1 VDSATPAGAESRFVL
16 AAQRMPAT
24 LLDLAGRER
33 EGAFFL
39 RSGGVPQHVESLTGL
54 LNDEEKRFLP
64 FETGD
69 GIEFVPFDAIVAVGF
84 QLPAEEALLL
94 DEVGALGSALEIE
107 VVTGRTLTGVLAHE
121 APPTARR
128 PSDVLNFVRTR
139 FVTLLAADRAY
150 AVRLGAILRVRPVE

>member
-1 VDSATPAGAESRFVL
+1 VDPTTPAGAESRFVL

-24 LLDLAGRER
+24 VLDLAGREH
-33 EGAFFL
+33 EGVFFL
-39 RSGGVPQHVESLTGL
+39 RSGGMPSRVESLFDL

-69 GIEFVPFDAIVAVGF
+69 GIEFVPVDAIVAVGF

-94 DEVGALGSALEIE
+94 DEVGALRGELEIE

-121 APPTARR
+121 APATARR
-128 PSDVLNFVRTR
+128 LSDILNFVRTR
-139 FVTLLAADRAY
+139 FVTLLAAERAY
-150 AVRLGAILRVRPVE
+150 AVRIGAILRVRPRD